1 MARLGYGAPPLPPSG
16 DGGGS
21 GGSGEEAAGLQML
34 RCVLRSYALLD
45 SEVLYVQAMNYVVGA
60 LLMYQTEEVAFWTF
74 TQLMWGVGLRR
85 CFLQGLPLVMSCLD
99 ALGEEIQRQV
109 TASAALPAGPPARHV
124 LPGLGR

>member
-1 MARLGYGAPPLPPSG
+1 
-16 DGGGS
+16 
-21 GGSGEEAAGLQML
+21 
-34 RCVLRSYALLD
+34 
-45 SEVLYVQAMNYVVGA
+45 MNYVVGA

-109 TASAALPAGPPARHV
+109 TGRDTHPASHTPHFSSPPTLHRRSC
-124 LPGLGR
+124 LGCTSTSRRRG

>member
-1 MARLGYGAPPLPPSG
+1 
-16 DGGGS
+16 
-21 GGSGEEAAGLQML
+21 ML

-99 ALGEEIQRQV
+99 ALGAEIQRQV
-109 TASAALPAGPPARHV
+109 TGRDSLRIPHSTSLITAHPARRHSC
-124 LPGLGR
+124 LGCTSTLRRRG